1 LHQLTITRQRVQ
13 GKEMFRQLTEAKE
26 LVKRYEEEARETE
39 EKVAVLEAH
48 FIELN
53 QAMDENSSRGDSHD
67 ESDDNLRS
75 SIIKIDSAYVKS
87 LKDRSIEL
95 QNQIKVLRKRN
106 DELNEKV
113 NIDNVLKAKVD
124 ELTLSLEAKTI
135 EMERLAE
142 VYESNK
148 SSRRFSVGSKSTEM
162 DISSDTYD
170 LDDELTAEDLRQ
182 IVMRKDRMIKQLKQ
196 RMANLEDTLKTVRP
210 GGAALTLRNARVQQ
224 EKHDAVFTRFT
235 NLMNRMDDSSQV
247 TDEDLENEFM
257 SPSKSFL
264 ISMSDKLSLLHDYQK
279 ISLHLLELRLSN
291 EIESLE
297 SGGEPAKMD
306 EEVELRFERTLESL
320 KKSEK
325 DIEYQFEQF
334 GSELQHQNLKLTAKN
349 GVIKTLLAKDRER
362 QKTIENFA
370 DDLKIYKG
378 LEEFENVTVGVRA
391 RFKECEKLEK
401 ELEDKDMIIARLN
414 SVIEE
419 YRYDQQ

>member
-1 LHQLTITRQRVQ
+1 MTFEKNLSQYTDEKIQQLERICKLHQLTITRQRVQ
-13 GKEMFRQLTEAKE
+13 GKEMFRQLTDAKE
-26 LVKRYEEEARETE
+26 LVKRYEEEAKEAE

-53 QAMDENSSRGDSHD
+53 QAMDENSSRGDSHS
-67 ESDDNLRS
+67 ENDDNLRS
-75 SIIKIDSAYVKS
+75 SIIKIDSAHVKS

-148 SSRRFSVGSKSTEM
+148 SSRRFSVGSKSAEM
-162 DISSDTYD
+162 DISNDTYD

-235 NLMNRMDDSSQV
+235 NLMNRMDDSSQA

-279 ISLHLLELRLSN
+279 ISLQLLELRLSN

-297 SGGEPAKMD
+297 SG
-306 EEVELRFERTLESL
+306 
-320 KKSEK
+320 
-325 DIEYQFEQF
+325 
-334 GSELQHQNLKLTAKN
+334 
-349 GVIKTLLAKDRER
+349 
-362 QKTIENFA
+362 
-370 DDLKIYKG
+370 
-378 LEEFENVTVGVRA
+378 
-391 RFKECEKLEK
+391 
-401 ELEDKDMIIARLN
+401 
-414 SVIEE
+414 
-419 YRYDQQ
+419 